1 MIPVNQGR
9 AGSDAEK
16 ECAGRDSTLTCMS
29 CDHTAKI
36 NGHAAAKKSSFQ
48 DRGDSADGN
57 QPTSQRSCILTRLRW
72 WWSRNH
78 PELADDKHSSSC
90 PVEKVKAFEMRR
102 DQLSTFLE
110 IFRND
115 IFASIDISDDEDFIS
130 AWKLS
135 VQLSWN
141 VTLVFRLSYCVISFE
156 QLSLWSCQ

>member
-1 MIPVNQGR
+1 MVYQCWKRGR
-9 AGSDAEK
+9 AG
-16 ECAGRDSTLTCMS
+16 RDTTLTCMS
-29 CDHTAKI
+29 CGHATAK
-36 NGHAAAKKSSFQ
+36 KKFISRSRLF
-48 DRGDSADGN
+48 RGDSADGN

-78 PELADDKHSSSC
+78 PELADDKLSSSC

-156 QLSLWSCQ
+156 WLILWSCQ